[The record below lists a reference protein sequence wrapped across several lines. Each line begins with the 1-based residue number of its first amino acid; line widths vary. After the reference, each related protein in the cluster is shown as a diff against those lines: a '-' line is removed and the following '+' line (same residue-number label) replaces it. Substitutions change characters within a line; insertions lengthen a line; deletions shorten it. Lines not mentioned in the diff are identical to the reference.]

1 MSSKTIESNTVKS
14 AGNTYAL
21 PKNGT
26 PSHLLPRTRV
36 GIVEDKSSPRD
47 RLVATARRLFC
58 QEGLRAV
65 GIDRVL
71 AESGVAKMTL
81 YRYFGSKDELIVACL
96 AEHEREYWE
105 LWEREA
111 GDPGSTPGGR
121 ILNVIH
127 FIAKRTSDPAYQGC
141 IFLNA
146 AQSFPDKAHPAHDVA
161 VKHKQSVAARLL
173 RLGKDAGARDPRVL
187 AQQLLLLINGTQA
200 TAGML
205 GRSTQWAIVGAAETL
220 LRAQGVELSRT
231 TPK

>member
-1 MSSKTIESNTVKS
+1 MSSKTIEPLPVKFRRN
-14 AGNTYAL
+14 AGVL

-26 PSHLLPRTRV
+26 SSRPLPVSRPLT
-36 GIVEDKSSPRD
+36 VEEKLVSPRD

-71 AESGVAKMTL
+71 AEAGVAKMTL
-81 YRYFGSKDELIVACL
+81 YRYFASKDELIVACL

-111 GDPGSTPGGR
+111 NNADSTPVGR
-121 ILNVIH
+121 MLNVIH
-127 FIAKRTSDPAYQGC
+127 FIARRTSDPAYQGC

-146 AQSFPDKAHPAHDVA
+146 AQSFPDKTHPAHHVA
-161 VKHKQSVAARLL
+161 VQHKQSVATRLL
-173 RLGKDAGARDPRVL
+173 KLGKDAGADNPRVL
-187 AQQLLLLINGTQA
+187 GQQLLLLINGTQA

-220 LRAQGVELSRT
+220 LRAQGIVC
-231 TPK
+231 